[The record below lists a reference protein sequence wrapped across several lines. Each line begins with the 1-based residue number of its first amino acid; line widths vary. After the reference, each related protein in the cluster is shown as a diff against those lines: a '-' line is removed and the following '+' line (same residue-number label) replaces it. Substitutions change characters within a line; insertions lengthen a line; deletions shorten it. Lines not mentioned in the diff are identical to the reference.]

1 MRSRRAE
8 FSKATKAAAML
19 RAGGLCEC
27 CGLKIVGTPEYDH
40 ILPAAL
46 NGGNDLGNCMVMDPK
61 CHRRKSSGT
70 GIDGNPEI
78 ARTKRLQE
86 KRLGLR
92 AKKRGFRGSRKFDGT
107 VKFKT

>member
-1 MRSRRAE
+1 MRSPRAE

-40 ILPAAL
+40 VTPAAI
-46 NGGNDLGNCMVMDPK
+46 GGSDDLDNCRVLDPK
-61 CHRRKSSGT
+61 CHRRKSHGK

-92 AKKRGFRGSRKFDGT
+92 KKSRGFRGSRKFDGT

>member
-1 MRSRRAE
+1 MRSPRAE

-27 CGLKIVGTPEYDH
+27 CGLKIIGTPEYDH

-46 NGGNDLGNCMVMDPK
+46 NGGNDLDNCIVLDPK
-61 CHRRKSSGT
+61 CHRRKTHGK
-70 GIDGNPEI
+70 GIEGNSQI
-78 ARTKRLQE
+78 ARSARLAE

-92 AKKRGFRGSRKFDGT
+92 AKKRGFRGSKKFNGEVT
-107 VKFKT
+107 WKS